1 MGTNIKII
9 IHFLP
14 ILILTSCVNLDN
26 ELDFERYVTNIVIEG
41 LVIDSQGKS
50 FVKLSLTSPYGDSV
64 SINHINNAV
73 VNIVEDDS
81 INYAFNLSSD
91 GYYTHS
97 SFIGKVNSMYS
108 LIISYQETE
117 YIAKSKLLPVC
128 SIDSLVPKVISND
141 IPASPEYKVKVYA
154 KRSSEEFTSYYIVR
168 IYKNGILYNSYP
180 DLLIVSDAYLESFNN
195 LTLPKTF
202 TTADTVKVE
211 LYSISE
217 QIYDYYDEMIG
228 LINGS
233 LNTVYFSPKNPK
245 TNISNGALGIFQV
258 SSFSSAEIGL

>member
-1 MGTNIKII
+1 MSTNIRII
-9 IHFLP
+9 LYFLP
-14 ILILTSCVNLDN
+14 ILLLSSCVNLDN
-26 ELDFERYVTNIVIEG
+26 ELAFERYVTNIVIEG

-50 FVKLSLTSPYGDSV
+50 FVKLSLTSPYADSV
-64 SINHINNAV
+64 SINHINNAA
-73 VNIVEDDS
+73 VNIIEDDS
-81 INYAFNLSSD
+81 INYTFNLASD
-91 GYYTHS
+91 GYYTNS

-128 SIDSLVPKVISND
+128 SIDSLVPKVISNESQK
-141 IPASPEYKVKVYA
+141 SPEYEVNVYA

-168 IYKNGILYNSYP
+168 IYKNGILFNNYP
-180 DLLIVSDAYLESFNN
+180 DLLIVSDAYLESFND

-211 LYSISE
+211 IYSISE
-217 QIYDYYDEMIG
+217 QLYDYYDEMMG
-228 LINGS
+228 LVNGS

-245 TNISNGALGIFQV
+245 TNISNGALGIFQT
-258 SSFSSAEIGL
+258 SSVSSAEIGL